1 MKTKFWM
8 GLTAT
13 GLLIASGALSNTSS
27 NSVLAQQVVEQ
38 TPAVNS
44 QNVSPDTSIA
54 GEFESNPAV
63 DPSSVRIFVNGQ
75 DVTSRSTITRSFFT
89 YRPDQPLPVGQ
100 VQVQVQYR
108 NVRGEQ
114 RTANWAFNVQQPQ
127 LVRIT
132 SVTHNAVGTTQAAGS
147 TLTVTIN
154 GTPGSEASVLL
165 IQDGRTVREVAAQE
179 RSSGV
184 YVANISV
191 RSGERVSEG
200 AVVGR
205 LRRQNQT
212 TYAVA
217 SQPFAWGDTPTTGQT
232 PSTGNTGNTGNTGSS
247 TVTDLKPRFTS
258 HQDGDRVNQGFTL
271 VGQTRPNASVRV
283 NVVARVSV
291 LGVDLGNI
299 GSDTLVDRDIRANS
313 QGEFRV
319 QVPRPRIPVPGTEYT
334 VRATA
339 RLDNVTSE
347 PTEIRLRQQ

>member
-1 MKTKFWM
+1 MNTRISM
-8 GLTAT
+8 ILMAT
-13 GLLIASGALSNTSS
+13 GLLITSHALS
-27 NSVLAQQVVEQ
+27 SVGLAQQVVEQ

-44 QNVSPDTSIA
+44 QNVAPDTSIS
-54 GEFESNPAV
+54 GEFETTPAV
-63 DPSSVRIFVNGQ
+63 DPSSVRILVNGQ

-114 RTANWAFNVQQPQ
+114 RTASWSFNVQQPQ

-132 SVTHNAVGTTQAAGS
+132 SVTHNAVGTTQSPGS
-147 TLTVTIN
+147 TLSVTIN

-184 YVANISV
+184 YVATISV
-191 RSGERVSEG
+191 RSGDRVAEG
-200 AVVGR
+200 VVVGR
-205 LRRQNQT
+205 LRRQNQSV
-212 TYAVA
+212 YAA
-217 SQPFAWGDTPTTGQT
+217 AAQPFAWGETSSTGQT
-232 PSTGNTGNTGNTGSS
+232 PSSGNTGNTGNTGSS
-247 TVTDLKPRFTS
+247 TTTDLKPRFTS
-258 HQDGDRVNQGFTL
+258 HQDGDRVSDNGFTL
-271 VGQTRPNASVRV
+271 IGQTRPNASVRV
-283 NVVARVSV
+283 NVISRVSV

-299 GSDTLVDRDIRANS
+299 GSETLVDRDIRANS

-319 QVPRPRIPVPGTEYT
+319 QVPQPRIPVPSVEYT

-339 RLDNVTSE
+339 RLGNETSE
-347 PTEIRLRQQ
+347 PSEIRLVQR